1 MVGLH
6 KFLSISMKV
15 CCFLMTSCSGEFWLA
30 MSNLHLLHIPRIL
43 RWLGYGS
50 NNVFKYWAPKIE
62 WFDQLNVAA
71 KKCHVWSQD
80 HNLSEEN
87 GHPVP
92 GPMLLVLRSSWICV
106 KTVPNLSS
114 DSSMFFF
121 LAPPALVHQLGM
133 IFSNRSLLKRSSIS
147 RWTWDRP
154 CLSCI
159 SRNKLCCI

>member
-1 MVGLH
+1 
-6 KFLSISMKV
+6 MKV

-50 NNVFKYWAPKIE
+50 NNVFKYWAPKVE

-80 HNLSEEN
+80 HHFSEEN

-106 KTVPNLSS
+106 KTVQNLSS
-114 DSSMFFF
+114 NSSLFFF
-121 LAPPALVHQLGM
+121 FAPPSLSTPAGNDLFQQEPSEALKYQPVDVGQA
-133 IFSNRSLLKRSSIS
+133 
-147 RWTWDRP
+147 
-154 CLSCI
+154 LSELYI
-159 SRNKLCCI
+159 RNKLCCI